1 MVEAIL
7 TLLASLDVSLL
18 FVFAGLVLAGVVGF
32 SFDQLGYHNLASC
45 VAVGIFLVVFISLF
59 WLKLSW
65 KSGHRPADKSLGHSD
80 DPHQR

>member
-1 MVEAIL
+1 MLEAIL

-32 SFDQLGYHNLASC
+32 SIDQLGYHNLATG
-45 VAVGIFLVVFISLF
+45 VAVGTFFVVFTSLF

-65 KSGHRPADKSLGHSD
+65 KSSRRPADKSLGHAD